1 MDIVLTQGF
10 DHIGVQLFDL
20 LDDASLDKARQVC
33 TAWKHFIETHKF
45 YWKRSIIRVHRQK
58 LVKSKQWTRI
68 AESVVRKNKFQDMK
82 SLAKVL
88 RNFEVFHKGVSDQT
102 ILYYNLWKPDQ
113 DPLTVAV
120 LKGTLN
126 SILSV
131 KLSTVFFPIEPA
143 F

>member
-1 MDIVLTQGF
+1 
-10 DHIGVQLFDL
+10 
-20 LDDASLDKARQVC
+20 
-33 TAWKHFIETHKF
+33 
-45 YWKRSIIRVHRQK
+45 
-58 LVKSKQWTRI
+58 
-68 AESVVRKNKFQDMK
+68 MK

-102 ILYYNLWKPDQ
+102 ILWKPDQ

-131 KLSTVFFPIEPA
+131 KPVDSTNFSLFF
-143 F
+143 